1 MMRFIISILVGGIIL
16 GFSLWLSIRIVDRDN
31 RSNTLVGDLIIGII
45 LQAILFIPG
54 FIGILIAL
62 LVLSWVFNS
71 YDLEIGE
78 AIVVLIILSVIET
91 LIECLSGLFIGIMT

>member
-1 MMRFIISILVGGIIL
+1 MRFIISILVGGIIL